1 MNEPGSSGDTHPGT
15 ERMTLVDG
23 DIFLKLLMVAS
34 AAVVYRQQMETYQA
48 QQAALVE
55 QGTTVEEMVA
65 GNWKLFEE
73 VARAEQ
79 RLFEALDNLEDLQE
93 ASS

>member
-1 MNEPGSSGDTHPGT
+1 
-15 ERMTLVDG
+15 MTLVDG